1 MELQQSL
8 KAMEKLRLETLKKQ
22 TECNKEITK
31 IKGMDG
37 EVVKTGIFGKANKA
51 DKIKEL
57 EEHLNT
63 VAYT

>member
-1 MELQQSL
+1 
-8 KAMEKLRLETLKKQ
+8 MEKLRLETLKKQ